1 MLYNFSLS
9 TRCLSRIRLIILV
22 IVFSLLISL
31 AACGKKIPEVTI
43 TATTPTQEVVV
54 TAWTAEVIGEL
65 INVDGCI
72 RIRDRENAVDY
83 AIVWTPDVSATIEGD
98 ELKIISGI
106 ERGNISEIVLRFGD
120 TVRVSGGETTHP
132 DEQLLQN
139 LPPNCQGPYWVIG
152 FEIDTVQ
159 TTEIP

>member
-1 MLYNFSLS
+1 MLHNFSLS
-9 TRCLSRIRLIILV
+9 TRCFSRIRLIILV
-22 IVFSLLISL
+22 IIFSLLISL
-31 AACGKKIPEVTI
+31 AACGEKIPKVTI
-43 TATTPTQEVVV
+43 TATTSTQEVVV
-54 TAWTAEVIGEL
+54 TAWTAELIGEL
-65 INVDGCI
+65 INADGCI

-98 ELKIISGI
+98 KVRIISGI
-106 ERGNISEIVLRFGD
+106 ERGNINEIVLRFGD

-139 LPPNCQGPYWVIG
+139 MPPNCQGPYWVIG

-159 TTEIP
+159 TTEMP